1 MRRNGAPL
9 GESEKH
15 LGICVKMTFLFILF
29 VIFLISLLILVH
41 EWGHFFSARALGVKV
56 EEFGFGFPPRIFSKM
71 RNGVR
76 YSFNLFPFG
85 GFVKIFGEHGEGE
98 TARESFAGRPV
109 WQRFIILAA
118 GVTMN
123 LVLAW
128 VLFSVAS
135 GIGVPQVVDVDAG
148 AIPVSVLSVAPG
160 SPAEDSGI
168 KFGDAILRISQGG
181 DSLAVSSEEDVISF
195 IDAHKGKEVILSLR
209 RGEEIRDISVHAREN
224 PPDGEGSVGI
234 SMGRLDVISVSWYLA
249 PIEGAKTLGR
259 SVLLTVYGF
268 WYLLSEL
275 LAGNTSVPVSGP
287 VGIFVFANDIRP
299 LGTSFFLHFMGILSV
314 NLAILNFLPIPAL
327 DGGRVFFLLIEKLR
341 GRRISAE
348 SENIAHTIGFVVL
361 IFLMVLVTYRDI
373 ATFF

>member
-1 MRRNGAPL
+1 
-9 GESEKH
+9 
-15 LGICVKMTFLFILF
+15 MTLLFILF

-41 EWGHFFSARALGVKV
+41 EWGHFFSARMLGVRV
-56 EEFGFGFPPRIFSKM
+56 DEFGFGFPPRVFSKI
-71 RNGVR
+71 RNNVR
-76 YSFNLFPFG
+76 YSFNLLPFG

-98 TARESFAGRPV
+98 TAPESFAGRPP
-109 WQRFIILAA
+109 WQRFIILGA
-118 GVTMN
+118 GVFMN
-123 LVLAW
+123 LILAW
-128 VLFSVAS
+128 VLFSIAS
-135 GIGVPQVVDVDAG
+135 GIGVPQVVDADAG

-160 SPAEDSGI
+160 SPAEFSGV

-181 DSLAVSSEEDVISF
+181 DSIAVSSEEEVVAF
-195 IDAHKGKEVILSLR
+195 INAHKSKEVTLSLR
-209 RGEEIRDISVHAREN
+209 RGEEIKEVLVLAREN
-224 PPDGEGSVGI
+224 PPEGQGSVGI
-234 SMGRLDVISVSWYLA
+234 SMGRLDVISVPWYLA

-299 LGTSFFLHFMGILSV
+299 LGVSFFLHFMGILSV

-341 GRRISAE
+341 GRRISVE
-348 SENIAHTIGFVVL
+348 SENIAHTIGFIVL
-361 IFLMVLVTYRDI
+361 IFLMVLVTYRDV
-373 ATFF
+373 TMFF